1 MLVTVSGSLMHF
13 NSLFGFL
20 VMLYITL
27 MMTAAAVET
36 SW

>member
-1 MLVTVSGSLMHF
+1 MFVTVSGSLVHF
-13 NSLFGFL
+13 NSLFGLL

-27 MMTAAAVET
+27 MMTVAAVET

>member
-1 MLVTVSGSLMHF
+1 MCVTVSGSLMHF
-13 NSLFGFL
+13 DNLFGLL

-27 MMTAAAVET
+27 MMTVAAVET